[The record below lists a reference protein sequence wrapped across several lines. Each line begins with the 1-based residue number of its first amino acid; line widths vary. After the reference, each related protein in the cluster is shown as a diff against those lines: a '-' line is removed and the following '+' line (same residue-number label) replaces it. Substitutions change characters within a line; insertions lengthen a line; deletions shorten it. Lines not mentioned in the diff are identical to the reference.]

1 MSRYRPAHSL
11 TKVLPPLLLAMVLS
25 LFISPAHA
33 VVEETGSISGK
44 VSSAAGVD
52 VNRLFVFFTS
62 ASDGAEWGS
71 ALTAADGSYSSFRL
85 PAGSYLVRVGGGSSG
100 GYDTWYGG
108 PTRELAKPV
117 SIAPGQAVT
126 EIDIAM
132 PLGGTI
138 SGKVTVPEGFTFE
151 KITVHTYRTE
161 SNRNGP
167 FAWVDAHGNYLIK
180 GLAPAT
186 YNLYFY
192 PHNRDL
198 LPVDYGRES
207 DKLPTMFSVS
217 GTEALTGVDAVVRK
231 ASVIEG
237 TITLPEGFS
246 AEGLS
251 VSARSSDNNVVGQ
264 GTVGPDATYRI
275 TALLPGSYR
284 VKVSAKSTG
293 LVDQW
298 FSSAGSAG
306 SATNVSVGSEET
318 TGGIDMALAKIP
330 VFTDIADGDLF
341 FQDIQWL
348 AARGVTEGFPDNTYR
363 PLEIIHRDAMAAFL
377 YRAAGR
383 PEFIPPAQSPFRDIS
398 PATPFYKEITWF
410 RSAGIT
416 RGYED
421 GTFRPQAAV
430 NRDAMAAF
438 LRRFSGN
445 ISCIRPKEEIPVFTD
460 NPASG
465 QFAEDIA
472 WMSCFNIST
481 GFPDGSYRP
490 TEAVRRD
497 AMAAF
502 LQRWSMNARYVS
514 GLS

>member
-1 MSRYRPAHSL
+1 MAQ
-11 TKVLPPLLLAMVLS
+11 
-25 LFISPAHA
+25 
-33 VVEETGSISGK
+33 
-44 VSSAAGVD
+44 
-52 VNRLFVFFTS
+52 
-62 ASDGAEWGS
+62 
-71 ALTAADGSYSSFRL
+71 
-85 PAGSYLVRVGGGSSG
+85 
-100 GYDTWYGG
+100 
-108 PTRELAKPV
+108 
-117 SIAPGQAVT
+117 GQAVT
-126 EIDIAM
+126 GIDIAM

-138 SGKVTVPEGFTFE
+138 SGKVSVPEGFTFE
-151 KITVHTYRTE
+151 KITVHSYRTE
-161 SNRNGP
+161 TNRNGP
-167 FAWVDAHGNYLIK
+167 LAWVDAHGNYLIK
-180 GLAPAT
+180 GLAPGT
-186 YNLYFY
+186 YTLYVY
-192 PHNRDL
+192 PQNRDL
-198 LPVDYGRES
+198 LPVDYGREP
-207 DKLPTMFSVS
+207 DKFPTTFTVS

-231 ASVIEG
+231 ASAIEG
-237 TITLPEGFS
+237 IITLPEGAS
-246 AEGLS
+246 AEGLM
-251 VSARSSDNNVVGQ
+251 VTARSPENSMVGQ
-264 GTVGPDATYRI
+264 GTVRPDGTYRI
-275 TALLPGSYR
+275 TALIPGSYR
-284 VKVSAKSTG
+284 VKLSAGSTG

-298 FSSAGSAG
+298 FSIEGSAG
-306 SATNVSVGSEET
+306 SATSVSVGPEET
-318 TGGIDMALAKIP
+318 TGGIDMSLTKIT

-348 AARGVTEGFPDNTYR
+348 AARGVTEGFPDKTYR

-438 LRRFSGN
+438 LRRFSDN

-472 WMSCFNIST
+472 WMSCFGIST

-502 LQRWSMNARYVS
+502 LQRWSVKARYVS